1 MSLSSHEQVQREVAV
16 SRVRVEFF
24 GLARTR
30 AGVEAVRVD
39 AATLRDVLSELAVH
53 FPTLDGLC
61 FQDGQLSKSW
71 LINING
77 QQFTRELDT
86 AVAEGDSLLLMSADA
101 GG

>member
-1 MSLSSHEQVQREVAV
+1 M

-30 AGVEAVRVD
+30 TGVEAVDVS
-39 AATLRDVLSELAVH
+39 ATTLRDVLSELAVR
-53 FPTLDGLC
+53 FPILDGLC

-86 AVAEGDSLLLMSADA
+86 AVDEGDSLLLMSADA